1 MMNYSNETVLTK
13 TDEEWYREVLEFI
26 TPDPEHWVL
35 IGMFVVIF
43 LLGLGGNLLV
53 CLAVWKN
60 HNLRTLTNVHLVNL
74 AVADFLVVAICLP
87 PTLLHDAM
95 ESWFLGTLGCK
106 VVTYFQKVSVL
117 VSVLTLTTIGLE
129 RYLGICHLMS
139 DFLPRIKTRV
149 ALLIIWIVA
158 LVTAVPDL
166 YYMTVIPDDVIPATV
181 NLLKSC
187 RPKDGKA
194 EVTQQLIIFVVFF
207 IIPFAIMGFAYTNIF
222 ICLWHSTKNLP
233 NINAEHGASV
243 VIRNRKTTAK
253 MLIVVVVAFFGCN
266 LPVYILNILR
276 YFKVLNSM
284 EHAEIKSFSLTSH
297 LLLYLSS
304 AVNPVIYTIMSGKFR
319 STFRKMICIDV
330 TICKCLKKDN
340 TRSYSQTTDSTTT
353 KSPPEELCL
362 MTTDTIKFPQ
372 DM

>member
-1 MMNYSNETVLTK
+1 MNNSNVTIPTI

-26 TPDPEHWVL
+26 TPEPQHWIL
-35 IGMFVVIF
+35 IGLFVVIF
-43 LLGLGGNLLV
+43 LLGIGGNLLV

-60 HNLRTLTNVHLVNL
+60 RNLRTLTNVHLVNL

-95 ESWFLGTLGCK
+95 ESWFLGTVGCK

-117 VSVLTLTTIGLE
+117 VSVLTLTIIGVE
-129 RYLGICHLMS
+129 RYLGICRPMS
-139 DFLPRIKTRV
+139 DFLPRIKARV

-166 YYMTVIPDDVIPATV
+166 YYMTVIPDDVIPKTV

-187 RPKDGKA
+187 RPMDGKA
-194 EVTQQLIIFVVFF
+194 EVMQQLMIFVVFF
-207 IIPFAIMGFAYTNIF
+207 IVPFAVMGFAYTNII
-222 ICLWHSTKNLP
+222 ICLWHSTQNLS
-233 NINAEHGASV
+233 NINAEHGSSV
-243 VIRNRKTTAK
+243 VIQNRKTTAK

-304 AVNPVIYTIMSGKFR
+304 AINPIIYTVMSGKFR
-319 STFRKMICIDV
+319 STFRKMICIDG
-330 TICKCLKKDN
+330 TICKCFTKDN
-340 TRSYSQTTDSTTT
+340 IRSNSQTTESTTT

-362 MTTDTIKFPQ
+362 MTNDTTKFPQ
-372 DM
+372 DV